1 MRKFIFRLLA
11 QLNKLLLPRIS
22 KRDLNRLSKTDK
34 VIVAWRYWVTRN
46 ALD

>member
-1 MRKFIFRLLA
+1 MRKVFFRFLA
-11 QLNKLLLPRIS
+11 KLNKCLLPRIS

-34 VIVAWRYWVTRN
+34 LIVAWRYWVTRN